1 MVPVILAA
9 LVLGALAL
17 PPQPS
22 RLQVSP
28 SSRSYNGGSYI
39 VSSNDIVDGSASSYS
54 GNSYNTDY
62 SSSYTSNYGTDNSDY
77 SSRYTSSY
85 GNDNSDIITGQPYSY
100 SQDRYHPTTY
110 EEDSHKGEI
119 VLPSLN
125 SDSRPSAT
133 QDTVVSASDL
143 QDSYLQSTDSFGPEQ
158 VAQGSDSFGTQL
170 DSFSSAS
177 DQIPKPSNQYLPAPT
192 PPPPPPEPE
201 PEEQKTVQ
209 EYTYYYLGPKL
220 WIFPIFFLI
229 YITIYIGVL
238 ILRAVYKHKI
248 LFPEQ
253 LYNASTTV
261 LARKAADDLDHLTAY
276 VTKQLAAA
284 ALKYLRRR
292 AVAALAGDKTV
303 MFPVLLA
310 AFVLSSGA
318 TGLSSTE
325 EALKGRSYSNDGYR
339 ANNFAVPSPP
349 PVPGT
354 RSLYSNPYLTNGYN
368 GGDTSF
374 QNRDSNSY
382 RDSSMYDR
390 NSNPYVSDYRT
401 TNNEGYF
408 QPQSKNTYSF
418 AQDRFHPT
426 TFDVDSHKGE
436 IILPPLD
443 TDNVVQDTVG
453 SSSDVQSFFLRPSN
467 NFLTQPVGQGSDVST
482 VQDPSPSSS
491 VQEQQFAYQIPLP
504 NYDYQPPPPAQTPYY
519 YYQPPSPP
527 SNLYLPEPSPPPPP
541 PPPPEDER
549 EVNYTYYYLGPKL
562 WYIPLLFSVYYVI
575 YVGALIVKSIAR
587 HKLLFPININNAA
600 SSLAGRRGRDLEE
613 ITARVTRALATAA
626 LKYLRQTN
634 ISKVAEKTKHNT

>member
-1 MVPVILAA
+1 MRSKIR
-9 LVLGALAL
+9 G
-17 PPQPS
+17 S
-22 RLQVSP
+22 GKKRLSP
-28 SSRSYNGGSYI
+28 RDVMYI
-39 VSSNDIVDGSASSYS
+39 QRTLHV
-54 GNSYNTDY
+54 
-62 SSSYTSNYGTDNSDY
+62 
-77 SSRYTSSY
+77 
-85 GNDNSDIITGQPYSY
+85 
-100 SQDRYHPTTY
+100 
-110 EEDSHKGEI
+110 
-119 VLPSLN
+119 
-125 SDSRPSAT
+125 
-133 QDTVVSASDL
+133 TV
-143 QDSYLQSTDSFGPEQ
+143 
-158 VAQGSDSFGTQL
+158 
-170 DSFSSAS
+170 
-177 DQIPKPSNQYLPAPT
+177 
-192 PPPPPPEPE
+192 
-201 PEEQKTVQ
+201 
-209 EYTYYYLGPKL
+209 
-220 WIFPIFFLI
+220 
-229 YITIYIGVL
+229 
-238 ILRAVYKHKI
+238 
-248 LFPEQ
+248 
-253 LYNASTTV
+253 
-261 LARKAADDLDHLTAY
+261 
-276 VTKQLAAA
+276 
-284 ALKYLRRR
+284 
-292 AVAALAGDKTV
+292 AGDKTV

-318 TGLSSTE
+318 TGLSSLWCMESDETIKMLWKTTKVALKRVGYKGAIAGTSTKIKEGCLPKPNFFKLRHMTHDALLIDNSNYEGFALLCFGVFNTVSGHRIASLPGFPIDCDSLSHPIKNFLSEPSTE

-467 NFLTQPVGQGSDVST
+467 NFVTQPVGQGSDVST

-575 YVGALIVKSIAR
+575 YVGVLIVKSIAR